1 MTVNCGSELGRG
13 LAPRHSTARRGT
25 RAARMMLVR
34 AFLAQNVATGC
45 AFGGF
50 ATSILAVQTRFDT
63 TRGMAAMALALTVLA
78 MSGLGPLVAAM
89 ISRIGLRGTMMLGG
103 MLSAA
108 GYILL
113 ALVQSIDATLAVCLL
128 AIGPGASLLGGLPP
142 SILAGNWHPETRG
155 RAVGIAY
162 IPLFV
167 TFIPLL
173 GLVVMQRFGLPA
185 FFLSLAAL
193 HILLLPVLL
202 GVSEPPQSDQP
213 ERAAADAASAGGSQ
227 PAILTQ
233 PLFWAILLGEGILQ
247 ASTITGSAHIVAI
260 ATEYG
265 VASRWG
271 MLLLSIKGF
280 ASIFGSVLA
289 GLSCDR
295 FGTART
301 LSFAGVGL
309 TVSWMII
316 SASGWFSALALAMI
330 IMGISGAAIFPVIT
344 VLVAQIFGVTAFPR
358 VLGLL
363 GAFTLPF
370 TFGAPVVG
378 WLRDTTNDYRLAIL
392 LLMSV
397 SLAAAIN
404 FGLIGRTMGVT
415 RAVRH

>member
-1 MTVNCGSELGRG
+1 
-13 LAPRHSTARRGT
+13 
-25 RAARMMLVR
+25 MMLIR

-50 ATSILAVQTRFDT
+50 ATSILAVQDRFDT
-63 TRGMAAMALALTVLA
+63 TRGMAALALALTVLA

-89 ISRIGLRGTMMLGG
+89 ISQIGLRSTMTLGAML
-103 MLSAA
+103 AA
-108 GYILL
+108 VGYILL
-113 ALVQSIDATLAVCLL
+113 ALVQSIEAMLAVCLL

-142 SILAGNWHPETRG
+142 SILAGNWHPEARG

-162 IPLFV
+162 IPFLV

-173 GLVVMQRFGLPA
+173 GVAVMQRFGLPA

-193 HILLLPVLL
+193 HLFLLPVLL

-213 ERAAADAASAGGSQ
+213 EHAAVDAASAGGSR

-260 ATEYG
+260 AAEYG

-301 LSFAGVGL
+301 LGLAGVGL
-309 TVSWMII
+309 TVSWLII
-316 SASGWFSALALAMI
+316 SMSGWLPALALAMA
-330 IMGISGAAIFPVIT
+330 IMGISGAAIFPVVT
-344 VLVAQIFGVTAFPR
+344 VLVAQIFGVAAFPR

-370 TFGAPVVG
+370 TFGAPVAG
-378 WLRDTTNDYRLAIL
+378 WLRDTMGDYRLAIL
-392 LLMSV
+392 LLISA
-397 SLAAAIN
+397 SLAAAID
-404 FGLIGRTMGVT
+404 FGLIGRATRVTRT
-415 RAVRH
+415 RAVRR